1 MPKLW
6 QPTVVGKAGAA
17 LPEDVVSSH
26 CKAMLYTVA
35 ALAALAGTRYQVP
48 MAAPPADGLP
58 NPNAG
63 KVNDKIEHF
72 VVLMMENRTPDH
84 FFACMGLPKGDWVK
98 EGHVIP
104 MDPKDPSKGG
114 ATIKCGEAEYA
125 CKSGPG
131 YDMFAGKVEP
141 GGEDNFYPYG
151 AQSDDN
157 SYAHGA
163 HGTSIQL
170 FGKDALP
177 VKKKIA
183 EVFSIFNNYH
193 SAVPSFSM
201 PNHIWAQS
209 ATSAGIND
217 NIDYIECGGIDP
229 LFPQRTIYDNL
240 AEAGVSFGLYWNS
253 TPPDAYMA
261 GVLRHAEN
269 NFKTSRTF
277 FKEAAEGTLP
287 KFSYIVSGSD
297 PRNGHPNDDHP
308 CHDVALG
315 ERNVKDHYEAL
326 RAGPGWNKTLFLVT
340 YDDAGGW
347 YG

>member
-1 MPKLW
+1 
-6 QPTVVGKAGAA
+6 
-17 LPEDVVSSH
+17 
-26 CKAMLYTVA
+26 MLYTVA

-48 MAAPPADGLP
+48 MAAPPAEGLP

-183 EVFSIFNNYH
+183 EVFSIFKPKRR
-193 SAVPSFSM
+193 S
-201 PNHIWAQS
+201 
-209 ATSAGIND
+209 TSAALVRD
-217 NIDYIECGGIDP
+217 AIE
-229 LFPQRTIYDNL
+229 
-240 AEAGVSFGLYWNS
+240 
-253 TPPDAYMA
+253 
-261 GVLRHAEN
+261 
-269 NFKTSRTF
+269 
-277 FKEAAEGTLP
+277 TL
-287 KFSYIVSGSD
+287 
-297 PRNGHPNDDHP
+297 
-308 CHDVALG
+308 L
-315 ERNVKDHYEAL
+315 L
-326 RAGPGWNKTLFLVT
+326 RAARSRSVFGNSRSSIASPYEYYN
-340 YDDAGGW
+340 A
-347 YG
+347 

>member
-1 MPKLW
+1 
-6 QPTVVGKAGAA
+6 
-17 LPEDVVSSH
+17 
-26 CKAMLYTVA
+26 MLYTVA

-48 MAAPPADGLP
+48 LAAPPAEGFP

-84 FFACMGLPKGDWVK
+84 FFACMDLPKGDWVK

-183 EVFSIFNNYH
+183 EAFSIFNNYH

-229 LFPQRTIYDNL
+229 LFPQRTISCQEMKCRFRLPL
-240 AEAGVSFGLYWNS
+240 ALAVLLAILVAFLGMVVLALILARSLS
-253 TPPDAYMA
+253 T
-261 GVLRHAEN
+261 
-269 NFKTSRTF
+269 FKS
-277 FKEAAEGTLP
+277 K
-287 KFSYIVSGSD
+287 SD
-297 PRNGHPNDDHP
+297 FYGYR
-308 CHDVALG
+308 VQQL
-315 ERNVKDHYEAL
+315 AL
-326 RAGPGWNKTLFLVT
+326 R
-340 YDDAGGW
+340 
-347 YG
+347 